1 VGQGSSEPCRCCKK
15 RPDQKLTRPI
25 ENERQSPFPGE
36 PGVAGG
42 DQQGGVGHQ
51 GPVGGVEEV
60 AQADILLLNYDWIR
74 GTKVEEPQLREGF
87 AEMQGAWQ
95 GRTWQGGSRTGHV
108 PAVSDSEEKQ
118 EVQDG

>member
-1 VGQGSSEPCRCCKK
+1 MNEWVGQGSSEPCRCCKK

-25 ENERQSPFPGE
+25 ENERQSSFPGE

-60 AQADILLLNYDWIR
+60 GQAAVVLLINHHHHCFDHHHLYQVAQADILLLNYDWIR
-74 GTKVEEPQLREGF
+74 GNLDFT
-87 AEMQGAWQ
+87 
-95 GRTWQGGSRTGHV
+95 
-108 PAVSDSEEKQ
+108 
-118 EVQDG
+118 